1 MSGDMSGKVV
11 VVTGASQGI
20 GEATARRFAQAGAR
34 LVLSDVTPGVSDAAQ
49 AILATH
55 PGSAAFGVVTDVTSP
70 QACDDLIAL
79 TLERHGQLDVL
90 AIATATFQQRT
101 SVSETSPDDWDR
113 IMAVNAKGP
122 FLLCRSAVPK
132 MSRPGGAIVVVSSIT
147 GQVGMAANAAYS
159 ASKGAVG
166 AFVKSLA
173 LELATDGVR
182 VNAVSPAAVD
192 SAIARQ
198 AMQHAATTSGKTVEE
213 IRAAH
218 FALIPFKREADPMEV
233 AEAMY
238 FLASPASS
246 YVTGAC
252 LDVNGGALLR

>member
-1 MSGDMSGKVV
+1 MDDRSEQVV
-11 VVTGASQGI
+11 IVTGASQGI
-20 GEATARRFAQAGAR
+20 GEATARRFAAAGAR
-34 LVLSDVTPGVSDAAQ
+34 VMLSDVTPSVDDAAK
-49 AILATH
+49 AILEAY
-55 PGSAAFGVVTDVTSP
+55 PASAAVGVVTDVTQP
-70 QACDDLIAL
+70 DACDALIA
-79 TLERHGQLDVL
+79 TAIERHGKLDVL

-101 SVSETSPDDWDR
+101 PVATTSPDDWDR
-113 IMAVNAKGP
+113 IMAVNARGP
-122 FLLCRSAVPK
+122 FLLCRSAVPRLT
-132 MSRPGGAIVVVSSIT
+132 RPTGAIVIVSSVT
-147 GQVGMAANAAYS
+147 GQAGMAQNAAYS

-173 LELATDGVR
+173 LELATDGIR

-192 SAIARQ
+192 SLIARQ
-198 AMQHAATTSGKTVEE
+198 AMQHAAETTGKTVDE

-218 FALIPFKREADPMEV
+218 FAQIPFRREADPAEV

-238 FLASPASS
+238 FLASPAAS

>member
-1 MSGDMSGKVV
+1 MGDMSDQVV
-11 VVTGASQGI
+11 IVTGASQGI
-20 GEATARRFAQAGAR
+20 GEATARRFAAAGACV
-34 LVLSDVTPGVSDAAQ
+34 VLSDVAPGVNDAAA
-49 AILATH
+49 AIAEAY
-55 PGSAAFGVVTDVTSP
+55 PASAATGVVTDVTSVA
-70 QACDDLIAL
+70 ACDALIAAAVD
-79 TLERHGQLDVL
+79 RHGRLDVL

-101 SVSETSPDDWDR
+101 PVATTSPDDWDR

-122 FLLCRSAVPK
+122 FLLCRSAVPRLT
-132 MSRPGGAIVVVSSIT
+132 RPGGAIVIVSSIT
-147 GQVGMAANAAYS
+147 AQIGMAGNAAYS

-173 LELATDGVR
+173 LELANDGIR

-192 SAIARQ
+192 SLIAR
-198 AMQHAATTSGKTVEE
+198 AAIEDAARTSGKTVDE

-218 FALIPFKREADPMEV
+218 FAQIPFRREASPAEV

-238 FLASPASS
+238 FLASPAAS